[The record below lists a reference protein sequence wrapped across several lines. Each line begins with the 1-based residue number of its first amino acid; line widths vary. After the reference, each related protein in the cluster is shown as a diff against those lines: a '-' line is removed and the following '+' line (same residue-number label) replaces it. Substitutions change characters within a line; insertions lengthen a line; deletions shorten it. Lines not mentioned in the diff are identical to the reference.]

1 MLTSDAGLLP
11 FRELD
16 HRLGHT
22 EQFARALED
31 PRYQPFVDHTFL
43 EMVRMRIFG
52 ILADYPDLLTGD
64 EPRDAERRRW
74 VHIAREAG
82 ISHGLLY
89 HYFQGKEEIFLEIV
103 EQSLQGALWVTS
115 AAREQPG
122 SPWDRMAWLFHSM
135 VRGGRQAPEYVLIT
149 IQAATSDAVPDGTR
163 DLMEKYGEPIFHN
176 VVDLIIAGQE
186 SGDVVQGDP
195 RKLANAMFS
204 CVQGLVIATVTGSA
218 DPGVIPD
225 PEMMLRMLKA

>member
-1 MLTSDAGLLP
+1 LNDREVSPIPPRSPEENEQVRQQRLDEILDAS
-11 FRELD
+11 R
-16 HRLGHT
+16 RV
-22 EQFARALED
+22 FARKGLGA
-31 PRYQPFVDHTFL
+31 TK
-43 EMVRMRIFG
+43 I
-52 ILADYPDLLTGD
+52 AD
-64 EPRDAERRRW
+64 
-74 VHIAREAG
+74 IAQEAG

-122 SPWDRMAWLFHSM
+122 SPWDRMAWLFHNM

-218 DPGVIPD
+218 DPEVIPD